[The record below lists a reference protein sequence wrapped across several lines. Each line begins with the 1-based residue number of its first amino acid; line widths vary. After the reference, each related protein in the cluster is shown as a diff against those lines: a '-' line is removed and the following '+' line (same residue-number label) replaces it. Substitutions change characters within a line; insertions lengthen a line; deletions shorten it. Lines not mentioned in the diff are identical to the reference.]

1 MNSVLTEQ
9 QIKHISKLIEYKG
22 VNYIDVNQELTDHI
36 ATEVEDFIRQHPKVD
51 YMTAV
56 KTVFLKYGRF
66 YFMKIEE
73 EKEKQI
79 EKQSLKEYFS
89 ELISF
94 FTIPKV
100 IFTILL
106 FITYHYFISFP
117 TFFKNISVVIA
128 ILSIIAII
136 SLVIYKKKVIGKG
149 MYIQLKIYYSVNF
162 ILSIVI
168 NPSLLN
174 MIIKPEYTTDVNTTS
189 TFLRVLFLTTMTIL
203 TLAYF
208 ELTYK
213 KITQLK
219 DKYKPVKSQ

>member
-1 MNSVLTEQ
+1 MSLALTEQ
-9 QIKHISKLIEYKG
+9 QIKHISKLIEMKG

-36 ATEVEDFIRQHPKVD
+36 ATEVEEFMTQHPTID
-51 YMTAV
+51 YMAAV

-89 ELISF
+89 EFKSF

-100 IFTILL
+100 ILTILL
-106 FITYHYFISFP
+106 FITYHYFISLPDFY
-117 TFFKNISVVIA
+117 KNISVIIA
-128 ILSIIAII
+128 ILTILALI
-136 SLVIYKKKVIGKG
+136 SLAIYKKKVIGKG
-149 MYIQLKIYYSVNF
+149 RYIQLKIYYSVNF
-162 ILSIVI
+162 VISIVI
-168 NPSLLN
+168 NPSLLDT
-174 MIIKPEYTTDVNTTS
+174 IIKPEHTTDISPTITI
-189 TFLRVLFLTTMTIL
+189 LRVIFLTMISVL

-219 DKYKPVKSQ
+219 EKYRAVKV